1 MAILDVYFYFLF
13 VVASQGVRDDRPFI
27 WTSSAA

>member
-1 MAILDVYFYFLF
+1 MPILDVFFHFLF